1 MERNIVFCCDGTA
14 NQKGK
19 VNTNVV
25 HLLRRIPTHGPNPR
39 EPHSAESP
47 RRQHQ
52 QILAYEPGVGTF
64 SPLGFGRENVIGTT
78 LGKLFGHGLTANIEN
93 GYRFLMQQVR
103 EGDRVYLLSFSRGA
117 YAVRALSGMLR
128 KCGLLYPGREDRI
141 AEASR
146 LYTGRDNEDAAA
158 RFRKQHARPRSVHFI
173 GAWDTVGSLGYL
185 YRNRPFFETRLSP
198 EKSPTPATPWPSTN
212 DAPSSRP
219 CCGMKAAPNPD
230 RPTSS
235 YGSPAPTPTLAAATN
250 SASSP
255 KSPCNGCWKKP
266 PRPA

>member
-93 GYRFLMQQVR
+93 GYRFLMQQ
-103 EGDRVYLLSFSRGA
+103 
-117 YAVRALSGMLR
+117 SG
-128 KCGLLYPGREDRI
+128 KEIGCTCS
-141 AEASR
+141 ASR
-146 LYTGRDNEDAAA
+146 AA
-158 RFRKQHARPRSVHFI
+158 RTPFARCRACCANAACCTPAARTASPRPRAFTP
-173 GAWDTVGSLGYL
+173 GAI
-185 YRNRPFFETRLSP
+185 TRMQPPAFANS
-198 EKSPTPATPWPSTN
+198 TPGPARCTSSAPGTPSAHSGISTAT
-212 DAPSSRP
+212 APSL
-219 CCGMKAAPNPD
+219 KPD
-230 RPTSS
+230 
-235 YGSPAPTPTLAAATN
+235 
-250 SASSP
+250 SAP
-255 KSPCNGCWKKP
+255 KSHPRP
-266 PRPA
+266 PRPGHRRTTPQVRGPAVG